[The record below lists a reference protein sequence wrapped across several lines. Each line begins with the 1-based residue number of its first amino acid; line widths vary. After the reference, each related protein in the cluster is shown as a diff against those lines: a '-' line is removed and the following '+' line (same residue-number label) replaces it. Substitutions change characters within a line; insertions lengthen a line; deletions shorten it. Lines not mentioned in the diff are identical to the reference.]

1 MGGEGGAGHPPAGVT
16 AGLRAAY
23 EAAAGGW
30 ADGPERVY
38 APLARALVLAAPVPV
53 AGRRVLDLGAG
64 TGVAGRAA
72 LAAGAGRV
80 VSADLAVAMLSLT
93 GPAQHPV
100 AADATALPF
109 RDRAF
114 DLVVAAF
121 CLNHL
126 DHPGDALG
134 EIRARRPRPGRER
147 IRPRLDPPGQAGRGR
162 GAPPVRLPASR
173 VVRGDEAGG
182 RAGRGGS
189 GPARRP
195 GGRRGIHRRAGRHH
209 HRADRRG
216 HPRTAGV
223 MAAGPGPHR
232 PVPALA
238 GPGAPGR
245 RTARRR
251 ACGSRDGAADRPHA
265 GPHGLLEP
273 LPGC

>member
-30 ADGPERVY
+30 AGGPERVY

-53 AGRRVLDLGAG
+53 TGRRVLDLGAG

-93 GPAQHPV
+93 GAAQHPV

-109 RDRAF
+109 RDLAF

-126 DHPGDALG
+126 DRPGDALG
-134 EIRARRPRPGRER
+134 EIRRVGHALAASVFAPGWTHPAKLAVDEALRPFGYQPPEWYEVMKREGGPAAADPARLGDQASRAGFADVRVRTVTVPTGVAAPAQLASWRLGLAHVAPFLHSLDPARQAAARRAAER
-147 IRPRLDPPGQAGRGR
+147 AVAGT
-162 GAPPVRLPASR
+162 APLIVSML
-173 VVRGDEAGG
+173 VL
-182 RAGRGGS
+182 
-189 GPARRP
+189 
-195 GGRRGIHRRAGRHH
+195 
-209 HRADRRG
+209 
-216 HPRTAGV
+216 TA
-223 MAAGPGPHR
+223 
-232 PVPALA
+232 
-238 GPGAPGR
+238 
-245 RTARRR
+245 
-251 ACGSRDGAADRPHA
+251 C
-265 GPHGLLEP
+265 
-273 LPGC
+273 